1 MLRLTSHNSSL
12 SVRGLLRESRRRRAS
27 PRPASLLRGLSRV
40 DEVHGREGAELA
52 ADRQTHL
59 AAPEHLAHLAGGQW
73 HAGKCSGIRRE
84 CMACVQAV
92 LGRVW
97 VAPLVP
103 CMRLGVGLGGRVRVK
118 VGVRLGVEVRVR

>member
-1 MLRLTSHNSSL
+1 M
-12 SVRGLLRESRRRRAS
+12 
-27 PRPASLLRGLSRV
+27 

-59 AAPEHLAHLAGGQW
+59 AAPEHLAHLTGGQW

-103 CMRLGVGLGGRVRVK
+103 CMGLGVGLGGRVRVR
-118 VGVRLGVEVRVR
+118 VGVRLGVGVRVR

>member
-1 MLRLTSHNSSL
+1 M
-12 SVRGLLRESRRRRAS
+12 
-27 PRPASLLRGLSRV
+27 

-59 AAPEHLAHLAGGQW
+59 AAPEHLAHLTGGQW

-97 VAPLVP
+97 AAPHVP
-103 CMRLGVGLGGRVRVK
+103 RMGCAARGHSRTLPLPWGARRITNPNPSPNPIPNPNPNPNLAAALGR
-118 VGVRLGVEVRVR
+118 EVDH